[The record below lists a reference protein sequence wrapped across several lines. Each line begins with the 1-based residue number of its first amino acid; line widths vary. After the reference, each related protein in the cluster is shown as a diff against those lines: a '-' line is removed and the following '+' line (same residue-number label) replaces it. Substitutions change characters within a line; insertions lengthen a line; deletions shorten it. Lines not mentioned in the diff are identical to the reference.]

1 MFELL
6 LYADMKFLTYHLR
19 LHKLPLVFFI
29 LGTLSFCA
37 GLGQT
42 KNSRYKVLVYTRNGK
57 GYVHDNRTAAA
68 EMVKTLGAQHGF
80 DVVVADTPVIFTSSG
95 FKEFRVLIF
104 ASTNNDVFDNDEQR
118 LAFRRFIESGGG
130 FVGIHSVMGTERNWS
145 WFKNMLGGSF
155 AWHPKNQVYTVQNIR
170 PDHPSLKNVP
180 LTWTKQDECY
190 FSKELYPGPE
200 VLMAH
205 NITTLNKDQEEDIRK
220 NAGMYN
226 VLYPAVWYHRYDGG
240 HIWITTLGH
249 DIANYTEPVF
259 MNHLLQGINY
269 IAKLAGKRNPD
280 KAYATE
286 INTPLQFSTE

>member
-6 LYADMKFLTYHLR
+6 LYADMKFFTFHFSSQ
-19 LHKLPLVFFI
+19 KLPWAFFI
-29 LGTLSFCA
+29 LGILCFYS
-37 GLGQT
+37 GIGQT
-42 KNSRYKVLVYTRNGK
+42 KNERYKVLVYTRNGK
-57 GYVHDNRTAAA
+57 GFVHDNRIAAS
-68 EMVKTLGAQHGF
+68 EMIRRLGAQNGF
-80 DVVVADTPVIFTSSG
+80 DVVVSDTPVIFTSPALA
-95 FKEFRVLIF
+95 EFRLLIF

-118 LAFRRFIESGGG
+118 LAFRKYIESGGG

-155 AWHPKNQVYTVQNIR
+155 AWHPKNQVYTIQNIR

-180 LTWTKQDECY
+180 IVWTKQDECY

-205 NITTLNKDQEEDIRK
+205 NITTLNKDQEEDILK
-220 NAGMYN
+220 NAGKYN

-240 HIWITTLGH
+240 HVWITTLGH

-259 MNHLLQGINY
+259 MNHVFQGINY
-269 IAKLAGKRNPD
+269 IAKLAGKKNLAR
-280 KAYATE
+280 AYANE
-286 INTPLQFSTE
+286 IDTPLKFSIE